1 MSNTKQSMNLP
12 PFLTRF
18 TQAGLGTNPSN
29 KQSWDEVLHDGQSV
43 LIREIS
49 QQDTELERR
58 FIERLSPTSRRFRF
72 LGTLLSPSDNLLRQ
86 LVTLDPARDVAL
98 IALIGEGAQQSEI
111 GVARLSAEGDD
122 TCEFA
127 VTVSDEWQHKGLG
140 TLLMQHLI
148 NSAVERGIKSMRSI
162 DAADNEHMR
171 DFAAHL
177 GFKRTPDPDDGTR
190 VVHSLDLPAM
200 GEQEAV
206 TPA

>member
-1 MSNTKQSMNLP
+1 MSNATHSVNTP
-12 PFLTRF
+12 PFVTDF
-18 TQAGLGTNPSN
+18 TQGGLGANPSN
-29 KQSWDEVLHDGQSV
+29 DHSWHEVLHGGQSV
-43 LIREIS
+43 LIREIRE
-49 QQDTELERR
+49 QDVELERR

-72 LGTLLSPSDNLLRQ
+72 LGTLVSPSDELLHQ

-98 IALIGEGAQQSEI
+98 IALIGEGAEQTEI
-111 GVARLSAEGDD
+111 GVARLSAEGDE

-148 NSAVERGIKSMRSI
+148 NSAVERGIRSMHSF
-162 DAADNEHMR
+162 DAADNEPMR
-171 DFAAHL
+171 EFAAHL

-200 GEQEAV
+200 SEQTIA
-206 TPA
+206 